1 MGCAQVSSIK
11 IQGSISHTP
20 EGPHTERVRLTAAAD
35 GATVEALEASIGSI
49 KPRRRP
55 IEGAGE
61 VLRNG
66 LVGKIKLFFCGNKEL
81 RRIKTFFF

>member
-1 MGCAQVSSIK
+1 MSSIK

-20 EGPHTERVRLTAAAD
+20 EGPHTVRERLTEAGDVAS
-35 GATVEALEASIGSI
+35 VEELGASIGSSNL
-49 KPRRRP
+49 RRRP
-55 IEGAGE
+55 IEGAGK

-81 RRIKTFFF
+81 RRIKSFFF